1 MTRDAA
7 FFSRNELLLGPDA
20 VTRLGEALAVIAG
33 LGAVGSF
40 ALEALARA
48 GVGRFR
54 LADFDEVRPSN
65 LNRHLAALH
74 STLGRKKVE
83 AAAARVAD
91 INPDGR
97 VEALELFAD
106 ESSFPRIL
114 AGPPDVVIDAIDSVG
129 PKSALLTAA
138 VRAGARAVISCMG
151 AANRGDPLAVKVAP
165 LSKTRDCPLAR
176 EVRGRVPK
184 ELQKHVLCVYSDEPP
199 WHPPAPPEAD
209 GALRRGRPRR
219 TLGSL
224 CCVTGVFGLVAARE
238 AIRAITGR

>member
-1 MTRDAA
+1 MTPPPA
-7 FFSRNELLLGPDA
+7 FSRNELLLGLEAAEKLTDA
-20 VTRLGEALAVIAG
+20 LVVIVG

-54 LADFDEVRPSN
+54 LADFDKVRPCN
-65 LNRHLAALH
+65 LNRLLTATH

-83 AAAARVAD
+83 AAAARVAE

-97 VEALELFAD
+97 VEALDLFAD
-106 ESSFPRIL
+106 ETSYPRIL
-114 AGPPDVVIDAIDSVG
+114 AGPPDVLIDAIDSVG
-129 PKSALLTAA
+129 PKAALLTAA
-138 VRAGARAVISCMG
+138 VNAGARRVISCMG
-151 AANRGDPLAVKVAP
+151 AANRGDPLAVKVAM

-184 ELQKHVLCVYSDEPP
+184 GLQQRILAVYSDEAP
-199 WHPPAPPEAD
+199 WNPPAPPEPD

-238 AIRAITGR
+238 AIRAITDR

>member
-1 MTRDAA
+1 MTPDFA
-7 FFSRNELLLGPDA
+7 RNELLLGREA
-20 VTRLGEALAVIAG
+20 VEHLGRARVAIVG

-83 AAAARVAD
+83 AAAMHVAD
-91 INPDGR
+91 INPECQ
-97 VEALELFAD
+97 VEAVELFAD
-106 ESSFPRIL
+106 ETTFPQIL

-129 PKSALLTAA
+129 PKSALLSAA

-176 EVRGRVPK
+176 EVRSRVPK
-184 ELQKHVLCVYSDEPP
+184 ELQKHILAVYSDELP

-209 GALRRGRPRR
+209 GALRRGRLRR

-238 AIRAITGR
+238 AIRAICGK